1 MGRKLAVAAT
11 LFAAFVVNRYFTTW
25 IFDMGG
31 KNSSLKDVKFGDL
44 EAKDIDGGIVKMSEF
59 LGHPTIIVNVAS
71 QWGVTDREYT
81 QLQQLINTFGDDL
94 KVLAFPCNQFG
105 KQEPG
110 TAKEIKEFVK
120 KYNFTGRLFTK
131 CDVNGAD
138 AHPVFQWLK
147 AQDAGSGTLTDNIK
161 WNFTKFLL
169 DKQGKV
175 VGRWGTVTAAGDLEK
190 EIRKLL

>member
-1 MGRKLAVAAT
+1 MRRDRPRVYSTSGRLWKT
-11 LFAAFVVNRYFTTW
+11 IPIWYWQYQILFDKYHFLN
-25 IFDMGG
+25 
-31 KNSSLKDVKFGDL
+31 LVK
-44 EAKDIDGGIVKMSEF
+44 
-59 LGHPTIIVNVAS
+59 
-71 QWGVTDREYT
+71 
-81 QLQQLINTFGDDL
+81 QLINTFGDDL

-110 TAKEIKEFVK
+110 TAREIKDFVK
-120 KYNFTGRLFTK
+120 KYNFTGRLFSK
-131 CDVNGAD
+131 CDVNGDD

-147 AQDAGSGTLTDNIK
+147 YQKLGSGTLTDNIK

-169 DKQGKV
+169 DKEGNV

>member
-1 MGRKLAVAAT
+1 MN
-11 LFAAFVVNRYFTTW
+11 LFR
-25 IFDMGG
+25 
-31 KNSSLKDVKFGDL
+31 
-44 EAKDIDGGIVKMSEF
+44 
-59 LGHPTIIVNVAS
+59 
-71 QWGVTDREYT
+71 
-81 QLQQLINTFGDDL
+81 
-94 KVLAFPCNQFG
+94 
-105 KQEPG
+105 
-110 TAKEIKEFVK
+110 
-120 KYNFTGRLFTK
+120 YNFTGRLFTK